1 MCQNRSWVASE
12 CRATAKATMVAPTP
26 MERTESAT
34 ALEGWT
40 SSTELVLTGEG
51 WSAKQKGDRVRVAE
65 GGSDLREEL
74 WG

>member
-1 MCQNRSWVASE
+1 MSSNGEGDDGGPYADG
-12 CRATAKATMVAPTP
+12 TDG
-26 MERTESAT
+26 ESAT

-40 SSTELVLTGEG
+40 SSTKLVLTGEG
-51 WSAKQKGDRVRVAE
+51 RSAKQKGDRVRVAE